1 MANSEAE
8 VKVAM
13 RTVVRNLGYI
23 KGIITC
29 KMNIE
34 SKLDSN
40 SILINMYMSVVIIL
54 MSIMCFI
61 KY

>member
-29 KMNIE
+29 KMNLE
-34 SKLDSN
+34 SKLN
-40 SILINMYMSVVIIL
+40 SDKHVHVSGNDIDEYNVFY
-54 MSIMCFI
+54 
-61 KY
+61 